1 MMDDIR
7 QGLFFGLISGVITTT
22 GVISGL
28 VQTEISKIILIVSIV
43 SLAISDSAS
52 EAYGLYLSK
61 KAEDIEDF
69 TNGPLYSFFAL
80 LVTKFVIVLSFL
92 IPLFFTDNINI
103 FRNMIWVTLWGLF
116 LLAVLDYILCSMRN
130 ESFMEYYIPHVFVL
144 GLVILFTRI
153 FGKNIENLRKRYESA
168 KKKSQEKT
176 KSSE

>member
-1 MMDDIR
+1 MNDDIR
-7 QGLFFGLISGVITTT
+7 QGLFFGLNSGVITTS

-28 VQTEISKIILIVSIV
+28 VQTEVSKIILIVSIV

-80 LVTKFVIVLSFL
+80 LITKFVIVLTFL
-92 IPLFFTDNINI
+92 IPLLFTDNIKI

-130 ESFMEYYIPHVFVL
+130 ESFMEYFVPHIIVF
-144 GLVILFTRI
+144 GLVILFTRT
-153 FGKNIENLRKRYESA
+153 FGRMIENLRKRYEKA
-168 KKKSQEKT
+168 KNNST
-176 KSSE
+176 IKSSE